1 MAEKQRQPDAS
12 RTSTALVPYQSKVP
26 SVIPSLGNLDAYIQA
41 ANRFPILSYEE
52 EQNLVK
58 RLHENNDMQAG
69 RTLVM
74 AHLRLVIAIARSYL
88 GYGLPHADLI
98 QEGNIGLLKAIKHYD
113 PSHGARLMTFA
124 EYWIRSEIQDYIVKN
139 WRQVKL
145 ATTKSQRKLF
155 FNLRS
160 MRGENA
166 LTYSQANKIAHDLD
180 VKPDEVLE
188 MEQRMYGNETPI
200 DLPADSND
208 EDDHGSAPIQWL
220 ASTEN
225 EPTAVLEQ
233 KDEERMQQEGIRQ
246 ALASLDERRR
256 HVIMARW
263 LNTDDS
269 GNNKPKTLQEL
280 AEELGISAERVRQ
293 IEKNALIKMRKA
305 LTAPPDEYV

>member
-1 MAEKQRQPDAS
+1 MADTKS
-12 RTSTALVPYQSKVP
+12 KTTSTANALVPYQSKVP
-26 SVIPSLGNLDAYIQA
+26 SVIPSLGNLDAYIQT

-52 EQNLVK
+52 EQNLVE
-58 RLHENNDMQAG
+58 RLHKNNDMAAG
-69 RTLVM
+69 RALVL

-88 GYGLPHADLI
+88 GYGIPHADLI

-113 PSHGARLMTFA
+113 PTHGARLMTFA
-124 EYWIRSEIQDYIVKN
+124 EYWIRSEIQDYIIKN

-166 LTYSQANKIAHDLD
+166 LTYSQANQIAQKLD
-180 VKPDEVLE
+180 VKPSEVLE

-200 DLPADSND
+200 DLPADSNSSDD
-208 EDDHGSAPIQWL
+208 ENSSAPIQWL
-220 ASTEN
+220 SSTED
-225 EPTAVLEQ
+225 EPTTILEQ

-246 ALASLDERRR
+246 ALASLDERSR

-263 LNTDDS
+263 LNVDDN
-269 GNNKPKTLQEL
+269 GNNTPKTLQEL
-280 AEELGISAERVRQ
+280 AQELGVSAERVRQ

-305 LTAPPDEYV
+305 LTEPSEEYV

>member
-1 MAEKQRQPDAS
+1 MADTKS
-12 RTSTALVPYQSKVP
+12 KTTSTTNALVPYQSKVP
-26 SVIPSLGNLDAYIQA
+26 SVIPSLGNLDAYIQT

-52 EQNLVK
+52 EQDLVE
-58 RLHENNDMQAG
+58 RLHKNNDMAAG
-69 RTLVM
+69 RALVL

-88 GYGLPHADLI
+88 GYGIPHADLI

-113 PSHGARLMTFA
+113 PTHGARLMTFA
-124 EYWIRSEIQDYIVKN
+124 EYWIRSEIQDYIIKN

-166 LTYSQANKIAHDLD
+166 LTYSQANQIAQKLD
-180 VKPDEVLE
+180 VKPSEVLE

-200 DLPADSND
+200 DLPADSNSSDD
-208 EDDHGSAPIQWL
+208 EKSNAPIQWL
-220 ASTEN
+220 SSTED
-225 EPTAVLEQ
+225 EPTTILEQ

-246 ALASLDERRR
+246 ALASLDERSR

-263 LNTDDS
+263 LNVDDN
-269 GNNKPKTLQEL
+269 GNNTPKTLQEL
-280 AEELGISAERVRQ
+280 AEELGVSAERVRQ

-305 LTAPPDEYV
+305 LTAPSDEYV

>member
-1 MAEKQRQPDAS
+1 MTDSKS
-12 RTSTALVPYQSKVP
+12 KNTGSTTAIVPYESKVP
-26 SVIPSLGNLDAYIQA
+26 SVVPSLGNLDAYIQA
-41 ANRFPILSYEE
+41 ANRFPILSFEE
-52 EQNLVK
+52 EQKLVE
-58 RLHENNDMQAG
+58 RLHKNNDMVAG

-88 GYGLPHADLI
+88 GYGIPHADLI
-98 QEGNIGLLKAIKHYD
+98 QEGSIGLLKAIKHYD

-160 MRGENA
+160 LRGENA
-166 LTYSQANKIAHDLD
+166 LTYSQANQIAHQLD
-180 VKPDEVLE
+180 VKPSEVLE

-200 DLPADSND
+200 DLPADTT
-208 EDDHGSAPIQWL
+208 EGDDDRNSAPIQWL

-225 EPTAVLEQ
+225 EPTVILEQ

-246 ALASLDERRR
+246 ALASLDERSQR
-256 HVIMARW
+256 VIMARW
-263 LNTDDS
+263 LNIDEN
-269 GNNKPKTLQEL
+269 GNNTPKTLQDL
-280 AEELGISAERVRQ
+280 AQELGVSAERVRQ
-293 IEKNALIKMRKA
+293 IEKNALIKMKKA
-305 LTAPPDEYV
+305 LTAPADEYV

>member
-1 MAEKQRQPDAS
+1 MADTKS
-12 RTSTALVPYQSKVP
+12 KTTSTANALVPYQSKVP
-26 SVIPSLGNLDAYIQA
+26 SVIPSLGNLDAYIQT

-52 EQNLVK
+52 ERNLVE
-58 RLHENNDMQAG
+58 RLHKNNDMAAG
-69 RTLVM
+69 RALVL

-88 GYGLPHADLI
+88 GYGIPHADLI

-113 PSHGARLMTFA
+113 PTHGARLMTFA
-124 EYWIRSEIQDYIVKN
+124 EYWIRSEIQDYIIKN

-166 LTYSQANKIAHDLD
+166 LTYSQANQIAQKLD
-180 VKPDEVLE
+180 VKPSEVLE

-200 DLPADSND
+200 DLPADSNSSDD
-208 EDDHGSAPIQWL
+208 ENSSAPIQWL
-220 ASTEN
+220 SSTED
-225 EPTAVLEQ
+225 EPTTILEQ

-246 ALASLDERRR
+246 ALASLDERSR

-263 LNTDDS
+263 LNVDDN
-269 GNNKPKTLQEL
+269 GNNTPKTLQDP
-280 AEELGISAERVRQ
+280 AQDLGVSDERVRQ
-293 IEKNALIKMRKA
+293 IDKNSLIKMRKA
-305 LTAPPDEYV
+305 LTAPSDEYV